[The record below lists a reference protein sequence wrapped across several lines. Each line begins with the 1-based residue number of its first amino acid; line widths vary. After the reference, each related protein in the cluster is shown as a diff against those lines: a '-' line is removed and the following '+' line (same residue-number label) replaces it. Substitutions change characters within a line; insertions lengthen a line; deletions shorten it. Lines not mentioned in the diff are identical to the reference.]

1 MAGFTGRR
9 LFRALVSL
17 VLFQIIL
24 YATIQALPDNTAGMT
39 QAQMLEQVS
48 AGQSQEAASSAE
60 PSGASSAEPA
70 PAAAP
75 AANEEMLANADFFES
90 IGMLDDAYAIRAEAV
105 EDEPAPQPDTNV
117 TTEAAQVEE
126 PVVPPT
132 DNAPSS
138 AAPPEV
144 DAELMKDAAFLE
156 ELGLLDDAAMVK
168 EAAVLENPT
177 MLQDAASEVDPSVF
191 GIVGD
196 EALMEEA
203 GLAAD
208 GTPLEGFTPD
218 GPVSYEE
225 GLAAIRPPD
234 LTIVQQFIGWLGNF
248 VQGDLGESTAESGV
262 NVTEILANKL
272 PRTLLLFLPSVII
285 GFLLG
290 LWLGKRAAWQRR
302 KWVDTAGSLGV
313 AAFYTSFPPWL
324 AFLAISVFAVNLRW
338 FPAEKL
344 INPILWLGVELTLN
358 QLIVRVLLT
367 ATLIVLAYFVLF
379 RLTRRLW
386 YRAGV
391 RAIGGVVILILAA
404 IPWISS
410 GYAPLALDLFR
421 HVALPML
428 SLILL
433 SFGETMLIMR
443 TTMQETKESDHIP
456 LARATGI
463 KDSEVRDRHVARIA
477 MLPVLTRFIV
487 YIPFVIIGAFA
498 IAQCFG
504 WDGMGQRLVQAAN
517 DNDLPVLMG
526 ILSVVGIGILLAH
539 VILDVTTARLDP
551 RLRNL
556 GSVQDNEISSPAEA
570 A

>member
-1 MAGFTGRR
+1 MASFTGRR

-24 YATIQALPDNTAGMT
+24 FATIQALPDNTAGMT

-48 AGQSQEAASSAE
+48 ASQPQETASSDE
-60 PSGASSAEPA
+60 PASASAAAPA

-75 AANEEMLANADFFES
+75 AANEEMLANADFLEA
-90 IGMLDDAYAIRAEAV
+90 IGMLDDAYAIRAEAM
-105 EDEPAPQPDTNV
+105 EDAPPSQTDTTV
-117 TTEAAQVEE
+117 AAEIAQGEE
-126 PVVPPT
+126 PVAPPP
-132 DNAPSS
+132 ASS

-177 MLQDAASEVDPSVF
+177 MLQEAASEVDPSVL
-191 GIVGD
+191 GIVAG

-203 GLAAD
+203 GLATD
-208 GTPLEGFTPD
+208 GTPLEGSAAR
-218 GPVSYEE
+218 GAVSYEE
-225 GLAAIRPPD
+225 GLSAIRPPN
-234 LTIVQQFIGWLGNF
+234 LTVVQQFIAWMGNF
-248 VQGDLGESTAESGV
+248 VRGDLGESTAESGV
-262 NVTEILANKL
+262 KVTEILATKL

-302 KWVDTAGSLGV
+302 KWIDTGGSLGG

-338 FPAEKL
+338 FPPEKL
-344 INPILWLGVELTLN
+344 INPILWLGVDLTLN
-358 QLIVRVLLT
+358 QLIVRVMLT
-367 ATLIVLAYFVLF
+367 ATIIILALFILF
-379 RLTRRLW
+379 RLTRGLW
-386 YRAGV
+386 YRTSV
-391 RAIGGVVILILAA
+391 RVIGGALIVILAMG
-404 IPWISS
+404 PWVAS
-410 GYAPLALDLFR
+410 GQAPLALDLLR
-421 HVALPML
+421 HVALPMMT
-428 SLILL
+428 LILL

-443 TTMQETKESDHIP
+443 TTMQETKEADHIP
-456 LARATGI
+456 LARATGL
-463 KDSEVRDRHVARIA
+463 KDSEIRDRHVARVA
-477 MLPVLTRFIV
+477 MLPVLTRFVV

-498 IAQCFG
+498 IEQYFG

-526 ILSVVGIGILLAH
+526 ILSIVGIGILLAH
-539 VILDVTTARLDP
+539 VILDLITARLDP
-551 RLRNL
+551 RLRDL
-556 GSVQDNEISSPAEA
+556 GTSHNDEIASPSEA